1 MTSRPSV
8 TRRRFDE
15 GLEPG
20 TPVALWA
27 EALLKILLA
36 QDGSATLLCETIAKG
51 PVRLDVVHQA
61 VTTYVPQDVR
71 AYLSGET
78 FIERQVCISTCDE
91 VMMDN
96 LSYVAVGTID
106 SELSDYLE
114 AGISPIGH
122 FFDRRWTRKKPVP
135 SPASVQRQLWRRSGV
150 PDLSAV
156 RSYLLEMPH
165 GTCMLITETF
175 RFGMRFGLPTVSGV
189 STDGTKSA

>member
-1 MTSRPSV
+1 MTSRTPV
-8 TRRRFDE
+8 ARRRFDE

-36 QDGSATLLCETIAKG
+36 QDGSTTLLCETVAKG
-51 PVRLDVVHQA
+51 PVRLDVVYQA
-61 VTTYVPQDVR
+61 VTTNVPQDVR
-71 AYLSGET
+71 TYLSGEK
-78 FIERQVCISTCDE
+78 FIERQVCISTHDE

-96 LSYVAVGTID
+96 LSYVALDTVD

-114 AGISPIGH
+114 AGIAPIGH

-135 SPASVQRQLWRRSGV
+135 SLASVQRQLWGRSGV

-175 RFGMRFGLPTVSGV
+175 RSGMRFELPTVANCRS
-189 STDGTKSA
+189 